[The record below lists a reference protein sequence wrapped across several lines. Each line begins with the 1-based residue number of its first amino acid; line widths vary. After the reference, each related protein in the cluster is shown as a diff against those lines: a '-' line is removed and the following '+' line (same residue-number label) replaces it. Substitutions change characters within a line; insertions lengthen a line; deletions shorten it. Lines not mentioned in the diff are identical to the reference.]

1 MKNPFRIVIMG
12 KVLREMPKLF
22 VQVGGRK
29 EGAEGIVISKEL
41 SNLRDKKLRKLR
53 IYLWN

>member
-1 MKNPFRIVIMG
+1 MG